1 MLLKQRWA
9 ILQDP
14 SVLAPATSK
23 THQKAL
29 GPALRRTQYCN
40 VFFFSFFFHMVK
52 RKYYYIIVIVIV
64 IINKFK
70 EKKGTTKKGICLKR
84 KGLQKI
90 YD

>member
-40 VFFFSFFFHMVK
+40 VFFFFHMVK

-90 YD
+90 